1 MHLVKLSDFLTKALQ
16 PVADQRRGQWFANL
30 LHALKPD
37 LLQRMIHLDVDPFY
51 DDSKIW
57 AAVEF
62 VKENWDQKVAE
73 EKNPQNPV

>member
-1 MHLVKLSDFLTKALQ
+1 MKLYDFLNMALE
-16 PVADQRRGQWFANL
+16 PAPSQRRGQWFANL
-30 LHALKPD
+30 LHTINP
-37 LLQRMIHLDVDPFY
+37 LLANRLIQEDVDPFY
-51 DDSKIW
+51 DDSKLW